1 MCKYIA
7 EPVKT
12 ALIPDNI
19 WMFYNMVHST
29 PLSGQFF
36 LTGTAP
42 GHLKGYHL
50 MTYVSMYSV

>member
-12 ALIPDNI
+12 TLFPDNN
-19 WMFYNMVHST
+19 WMFHNMLHST

-36 LTGTAP
+36 ITGTAP

-50 MTYVSMYSV
+50 MPHVSMNSV